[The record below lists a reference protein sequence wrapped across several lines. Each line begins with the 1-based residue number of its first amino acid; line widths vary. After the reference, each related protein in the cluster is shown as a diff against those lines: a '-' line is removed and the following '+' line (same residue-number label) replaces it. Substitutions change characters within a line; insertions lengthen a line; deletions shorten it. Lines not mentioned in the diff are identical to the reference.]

1 MPNRFEVTLDFRD
14 VSIPLFLERNHI
26 HMGDM
31 DKRRI
36 LNCVPNLVEYSP
48 MTRDD
53 LITVIYM
60 RYKKWSAA
68 ESIARVLEN
77 AAVTTIVDLQDVN
90 TQRTTKPGL

>member
-36 LNCVPNLVEYSP
+36 LNCVPNLVKYSP

-53 LITVIYM
+53 LITIIYM

-77 AAVTTIVDLQDVN
+77 AAHATIMDLQDDEIS
-90 TQRTTKPGL
+90 RTTLPRL